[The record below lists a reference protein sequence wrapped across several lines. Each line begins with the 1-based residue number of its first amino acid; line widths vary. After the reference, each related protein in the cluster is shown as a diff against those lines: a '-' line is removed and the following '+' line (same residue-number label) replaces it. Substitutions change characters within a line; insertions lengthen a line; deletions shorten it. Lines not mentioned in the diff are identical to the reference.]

1 MSITFAILAVAILL
15 FIHGK
20 LRSDLVALMSL
31 LALFLADILT
41 AEQALAGF
49 SDSTVILI
57 AALFIVGEG
66 LSRTGVTAWM
76 GNRVLQLAGSSK
88 VRLLVVLMVG
98 TAVLSAFIS
107 NTGTVATLLP
117 AVVAAAWRIGSVPS
131 KFLMPLAFAANT
143 GGLLTLTGTPPN
155 IVVAD
160 ALSSAGYRPFG
171 YFEYAYIGLP
181 LLLCTVAY
189 MSLIGRKLLPSRDAD
204 QRPVDLTQS
213 VGEFATT
220 FGLQAD
226 LFYLRVRLSSPLIG
240 KTLEEAAFG
249 RDYNVS
255 VMRIDRRQ
263 SFDEDEPQQPDKSKG
278 DEDGSRFTRIREQV
292 LEQLDYLQPEP
303 SASPIPG
310 ASTQI
315 RRQDRLL
322 VKGSRQDVRQISIE
336 YNLGM
341 QEVDEG
347 SEALSQELLST
358 EIGVAEV
365 LLTPRS
371 QYIGRS
377 LADVRFA
384 DKFRVQVLGIWRGD
398 RSLTGATVRLKFGD
412 MLLVRGRWDD
422 IDLLRNESRNFVVT
436 GSPEALSRQ
445 VVELSPRSFFAILVL
460 VGMVTM
466 MVTAVVPTVI
476 AALIAAVA
484 MVLGGCLSMGQVY
497 RSIGWQSVVL
507 IAAMIPMSTALRVT
521 GGAELMASGLVSS
534 LGAIGPLALMAGV
547 FLLTAAFSQVIN
559 NTATSVLV
567 APIVL
572 QASLEMG
579 IAPHPLLM
587 TVAVSAST
595 AFLTPIGTTTNL
607 MVLTAGGYKFT
618 DYIKVG
624 GPLILL
630 FLLISVLLIPLIWP
644 F

>member
-1 MSITFAILAVAILL
+1 MGITFAILAVTILL

-31 LALFLADILT
+31 LALFLANVLT
-41 AEQALAGF
+41 ADQALAGF

-57 AALFIVGEG
+57 AALFVVGEG

-76 GNRVLQLAGSSK
+76 GNQVLQLAGSSK
-88 VRLLVVLMVG
+88 VRLLVVLMGG

-155 IVVAD
+155 IVVAN
-160 ALSSAGYRPFG
+160 ALDTAGYQPFA

-189 MSLIGRKLLPSRDAD
+189 MSLIGRKMLPRRNAD

-213 VGEFATT
+213 MGEFASA
-220 FGLQAD
+220 FSLQEN
-226 LFYLRVRLSSPLIG
+226 LFYLRIRQASPLVG
-240 KTLEEAAFG
+240 KTLEEAALG
-249 RDYNVS
+249 RDYNITVL
-255 VMRIDRRQ
+255 RIDRGQ
-263 SFDEDEPQQPDKSKG
+263 GVEPDEPASG
-278 DEDGSRFTRIREQV
+278 GRLRNIREQIG
-292 LEQLDYLQPEP
+292 QLQPESGP
-303 SASPIPG
+303 TPVPG
-310 ASTQI
+310 AQTAI
-315 RRQDRLL
+315 RSQDRLL
-322 VKGSRQDVRQISIE
+322 VKANSLNIRRLSIK
-336 YNLGM
+336 YNLGV
-341 QEVDEG
+341 QEVEDG
-347 SEALSQELLST
+347 SEALSHELLST

-377 LADVRFA
+377 LAEVRFA
-384 DKFRVQVLGIWRGD
+384 EKFKVQVLGIWRGD
-398 RSLTGATVRLKFGD
+398 RAIMGSNVKLQFGD
-412 MLLVRGRWDD
+412 MMLVRGRWDD
-422 IDLLRNESRNFVVT
+422 IDLLRDETRNFVVM
-436 GSPEALSRQ
+436 GSPESLSRQ
-445 VVELSPRSFFAILVL
+445 IVELNPRSFFAILVL

-466 MVTAVVPTVI
+466 MVTGVVPTVM
-476 AALIAAVA
+476 AAIIAAVA

-507 IAAMIPMSTALRVT
+507 IAAMIPMSTALQVT
-521 GGAELMASGLVSS
+521 GGAELIAMGLVLSV
-534 LGAIGPLALMAGV
+534 GAISPLALLAGI
-547 FLLTAAFSQVIN
+547 FLLTASFSQVIN

-579 IAPHPLLM
+579 VSPYPLLM
-587 TVAVSAST
+587 AVAVSAST

-630 FLLISVLLIPLIWP
+630 FLILSTLLIPLIWP

>member
-1 MSITFAILAVAILL
+1 MTITFVILAVTILL

-31 LALFLADILT
+31 LALFLAEVLT

-76 GNRVLQLAGSSK
+76 GSRVLQLAGSSK
-88 VRLLVVLMVG
+88 VRLLVVLMLG

-131 KFLMPLAFAANT
+131 RFLMPLAFAANT

-155 IVVAD
+155 IVVAN
-160 ALSSAGYRPFG
+160 ALDGAGYRPFE

-181 LLLCTVAY
+181 LLFCTIAY
-189 MSLIGRKLLPSRDAD
+189 MSLVGRKLLPRRNAD
-204 QRPVDLTQS
+204 QRPIDLTQS

-220 FGLQAD
+220 FGLKED
-226 LFYLRVRLSSPLIG
+226 LFYLRVRLASKLVG
-240 KTLEEAAFG
+240 QTLAEAALG

-255 VMRIDRRQ
+255 VLRVDRRQ
-263 SFDEDEPQQPDKSKG
+263 GVEEDEPAANG
-278 DEDGSRFTRIREQV
+278 RFARIREQ
-292 LEQLDYLQPEP
+292 LEQLQPESGQTP
-303 SASPIPG
+303 VPG
-310 ASTQI
+310 AGTLI
-315 RRQDRLL
+315 RSQDRLL
-322 VKGSRQDVRQISIE
+322 VKGSREDVRRLSIN

-341 QEVDEG
+341 QVVEEDSAV
-347 SEALSQELLST
+347 LSHELLST

-365 LLTPRS
+365 LLTLRS

-398 RSLTGATVRLKFGD
+398 KAVMGANVRLKFGD

-422 IDLLRNESRNFVVT
+422 IDLLRNESRNFVVV

-445 VVELSPRSFFAILVL
+445 VVELSSRSFIAILVL

-466 MVTAVVPTVI
+466 MVTSIVPTVM

-507 IAAMIPMSTALRVT
+507 IASMIPMSTALRVT
-521 GGAELMASGLVSS
+521 GGAELIASGLVTS
-534 LGAIGPLALMAGV
+534 LGTISPLVLLAGV

-587 TVAVSAST
+587 AVAVSAST

-607 MVLTAGGYKFT
+607 MVLTAGSYKFT

-624 GPLILL
+624 GPLMLI
-630 FLLISVLLIPLIWP
+630 FLLLSLLLIPLIWP

>member
-1 MSITFAILAVAILL
+1 MTLTFIILGITIILFV
-15 FIHGK
+15 HGK

-31 LALFLADILT
+31 LGLFLTGVLT
-41 AEQALAGF
+41 SQQALAGF

-57 AALFIVGEG
+57 AALFVVGEG

-76 GNRVLQLAGSSK
+76 GNQVLQLAGSSK

-117 AVVAAAWRIGSVPS
+117 AVVAASWRIGSVPS

-155 IVVAD
+155 IVVAN
-160 ALSSAGYRPFG
+160 ALDSAGYRPFA

-189 MSLIGRKLLPSRDAD
+189 MSFIGRKLLPKRNAD
-204 QRPVDLTQS
+204 QRPLDLTQS
-213 VGEFATT
+213 MGEFATT
-220 FGLQAD
+220 FSLPEN
-226 LFYLRVRLSSPLIG
+226 LFYLRIRQASALVG
-240 KTLEEAAFG
+240 KTLEEAALG
-249 RDYNVS
+249 RDYNVT
-255 VMRIDRRQ
+255 VLRIDRGQ
-263 SFDEDEPQQPDKSKG
+263 GTEPDQPASG
-278 DEDGSRFTRIREQV
+278 GRLRNIRDQIG
-292 LEQLDYLQPEP
+292 QLQPE
-303 SASPIPG
+303 SSPTPVPG
-310 ASTQI
+310 AQTMICS
-315 RRQDRLL
+315 QDRLL
-322 VKGSRQDVRQISIE
+322 VKGNNLNIRRLSIK
-336 YNLGM
+336 YNLGV
-341 QEVDEG
+341 QEVEEG
-347 SEALSQELLST
+347 SETLSHELLST

-377 LADVRFA
+377 LAEVRFA
-384 DKFRVQVLGIWRGD
+384 DKFKVQVLSIWRGD
-398 RSLTGATVRLKFGD
+398 KAIMGSNVKLKFGD
-412 MLLVRGRWDD
+412 MMLIRGRWDD
-422 IDLLRNESRNFVVT
+422 IDLLRNETRNFVVT
-436 GSPEALSRQ
+436 GSPESLSRQ
-445 VVELSPRSFFAILVL
+445 IVELSPRSFFAILVL

-466 MVTAVVPTVI
+466 MVTGVVPTVM
-476 AALIAAVA
+476 AAIIAAVA

-507 IAAMIPMSTALRVT
+507 IASMIPMSTALNVT
-521 GGAELMASGLVSS
+521 GGAELLASGLVAT
-534 LGAIGPLALMAGV
+534 LGTISPLALMAGV
-547 FLLTAAFSQVIN
+547 FLLTASFSQVIN

-587 TVAVSAST
+587 AVAVSAST

-618 DYIKVG
+618 DYMKVG

-630 FLLISVLLIPLIWP
+630 FLLISLVLIPIIWP

>member
-1 MSITFAILAVAILL
+1 MITTFVILGLTILL

-20 LRSDLVALMSL
+20 LRSDLVALISL
-31 LALFLADILT
+31 LALFLAEVLT
-41 AEQALAGF
+41 AEQTLAGF

-76 GNRVLQLAGSSK
+76 GNQVLQLAGKSK
-88 VRLLVVLMVG
+88 VRLLVVLILG

-131 KFLMPLAFAANT
+131 KFLMPLAFAANS

-160 ALSSAGYRPFG
+160 ALASAGYRPFG
-171 YFEYAYIGLP
+171 YFEYAYIGIP
-181 LLLCTVAY
+181 LLLCTVTY
-189 MSLIGRKLLPSRDAD
+189 MSLIGRKLLPSRNAD

-213 VGEFATT
+213 IGEFATT
-220 FGLQAD
+220 FGLKED
-226 LFYLRVRLSSPLIG
+226 LFYLRVRLASKLVG
-240 KTLEEAAFG
+240 QTLAEAALG

-255 VMRIDRRQ
+255 VLRVDRRQ
-263 SFDEDEPQQPDKSKG
+263 GAEENEPAANG
-278 DEDGSRFTRIREQV
+278 RFARIREQI
-292 LEQLDYLQPEP
+292 EQLQPDPEQTP
-303 SASPIPG
+303 VPG
-310 ASTQI
+310 AGTTIHS
-315 RRQDRLL
+315 QDRLL
-322 VKGSRQDVRQISIE
+322 VKGSREDVRRLAIDT
-336 YNLGM
+336 NLGM
-341 QEVDEG
+341 QVVEED
-347 SEALSQELLST
+347 SDALSHELLST
-358 EIGVAEV
+358 EIGIAEV
-365 LLTPRS
+365 LLTLRS

-398 RSLTGATVRLKFGD
+398 KAIMGANVHLKFGD

-422 IDLLRNESRNFVVT
+422 IDLLRNESRNFVVV

-445 VVELSPRSFFAILVL
+445 VVELSPRSLFAILVL

-466 MVTAVVPTVI
+466 MVTGVVPTVI

-521 GGAELMASGLVSS
+521 GGAELMASGLVAS
-534 LGAIGPLALMAGV
+534 LGTISPLALLAGIFV
-547 FLLTAAFSQVIN
+547 LTAAFSQVIN

-579 IAPHPLLM
+579 VSPHPLLM
-587 TVAVSAST
+587 AVAVSAST

-618 DYIKVG
+618 DYMKVG
-624 GPLILL
+624 GPLMLL
-630 FLLISVLLIPLIWP
+630 FLLISILLIPLIWP

>member
-1 MSITFAILAVAILL
+1 MTLTFIILGITIILFV
-15 FIHGK
+15 HGK

-31 LALFLADILT
+31 LGLFLTGVLT
-41 AEQALAGF
+41 SQQALAGF

-57 AALFIVGEG
+57 AALFVVGEG

-76 GNRVLQLAGSSK
+76 GNQVLQLAGSSK

-117 AVVAAAWRIGSVPS
+117 AVVAASWRIGSVPS

-155 IVVAD
+155 IVVAN
-160 ALSSAGYRPFG
+160 ALDSAGYRPFA

-189 MSLIGRKLLPSRDAD
+189 MSFIGRKLLPKRNAD
-204 QRPVDLTQS
+204 QRPLDLTQS
-213 VGEFATT
+213 MGEFATT
-220 FGLQAD
+220 FSLPEN
-226 LFYLRVRLSSPLIG
+226 LFYLRIRQASALVG
-240 KTLEEAAFG
+240 KTLEEAALG
-249 RDYNVS
+249 RDYNVT
-255 VMRIDRRQ
+255 VLRIDRGQ
-263 SFDEDEPQQPDKSKG
+263 GTEPDQPASG
-278 DEDGSRFTRIREQV
+278 GRLRNIRDQIG
-292 LEQLDYLQPEP
+292 QLQPE
-303 SASPIPG
+303 SSPTPVPG
-310 ASTQI
+310 AQTMI
-315 RRQDRLL
+315 RSQDRLL
-322 VKGSRQDVRQISIE
+322 VKGNNLNIRRLSIK
-336 YNLGM
+336 YNLGV
-341 QEVDEG
+341 QEVEEG
-347 SEALSQELLST
+347 SETLSHELLST

-377 LADVRFA
+377 LAEVRFA
-384 DKFRVQVLGIWRGD
+384 DKFKVQVLSIWRGD
-398 RSLTGATVRLKFGD
+398 KAIMGSNVKLKFGD
-412 MLLVRGRWDD
+412 MMLIRGRWDD
-422 IDLLRNESRNFVVT
+422 IDLLRNETRNFVVT
-436 GSPEALSRQ
+436 GSPESLSRQ
-445 VVELSPRSFFAILVL
+445 IVELSPRSFFAILVL

-466 MVTAVVPTVI
+466 MVTGVVPTVM
-476 AALIAAVA
+476 AAIIAAVA

-507 IAAMIPMSTALRVT
+507 IASMIPMSTALNVT
-521 GGAELMASGLVSS
+521 GGAELLASGLVAT
-534 LGAIGPLALMAGV
+534 LGTISPLALMAGV
-547 FLLTAAFSQVIN
+547 FLLTASFSQVIN

-587 TVAVSAST
+587 AVAVSAST

-618 DYIKVG
+618 DYMKVG

-630 FLLISVLLIPLIWP
+630 FLLISLVLIPIIWP

>member
-1 MSITFAILAVAILL
+1 MARLQDKMMSITFAILAVTILL

-31 LALFLADILT
+31 LALFLAEVLT
-41 AEQALAGF
+41 ADQALAGF

-57 AALFIVGEG
+57 AALFVVGEG

-88 VRLLVVLMVG
+88 VRLLVVLMGG

-155 IVVAD
+155 IVVAN
-160 ALSSAGYRPFG
+160 ALDSAGYRPFA

-189 MSLIGRKLLPSRDAD
+189 MSLIGRKLLPKRNAD

-213 VGEFATT
+213 MGEFAAT
-220 FGLQAD
+220 FSLQEN
-226 LFYLRVRLSSPLIG
+226 LFYLRIRQASPLVG
-240 KTLEEAAFG
+240 KTLAEAALG
-249 RDYNVS
+249 RDYNITVL
-255 VMRIDRRQ
+255 RIDRGQ
-263 SFDEDEPQQPDKSKG
+263 GGEPDEPASG
-278 DEDGSRFTRIREQV
+278 GRLRNIREQIG
-292 LEQLDYLQPEP
+292 QLQPESGP
-303 SASPIPG
+303 TPVPG
-310 ASTQI
+310 AQTMI
-315 RRQDRLL
+315 RSQDRLL
-322 VKGSRQDVRQISIE
+322 VKANSLNIRRLSIK
-336 YNLGM
+336 YNLGV
-341 QEVDEG
+341 QEVEEG
-347 SEALSQELLST
+347 SEALSHELLST

-377 LADVRFA
+377 LAEVRFA
-384 DKFRVQVLGIWRGD
+384 EKFKVQVLGIWRGD
-398 RSLTGATVRLKFGD
+398 KAIMGSNVKLKFGD
-412 MLLVRGRWDD
+412 MMLVRGRWDD
-422 IDLLRNESRNFVVT
+422 IDLLRNETRNFVVT
-436 GSPEALSRQ
+436 GSPESLSRQ
-445 VVELSPRSFFAILVL
+445 IVELSPRSFFAILVL

-466 MVTAVVPTVI
+466 MVTGVVPTVM
-476 AALIAAVA
+476 AAIIAAVA

-507 IAAMIPMSTALRVT
+507 IAAMIPMSTALNVT
-521 GGAELMASGLVSS
+521 GGAELIASGLVAT
-534 LGAIGPLALMAGV
+534 LGTISPLALMAGV
-547 FLLTAAFSQVIN
+547 FILTASFSQVIN

-587 TVAVSAST
+587 AVAVSAST

-618 DYIKVG
+618 DYMKVG
-624 GPLILL
+624 GPLMLL
-630 FLLISVLLIPLIWP
+630 FLLISMLLIPIIWP

>member
-1 MSITFAILAVAILL
+1 MITTFVILGLTILL

-20 LRSDLVALMSL
+20 LRSDLVALISL
-31 LALFLADILT
+31 LALFLAEVLT
-41 AEQALAGF
+41 AEQTLAGF

-76 GNRVLQLAGSSK
+76 GNQVLQLAGKSK
-88 VRLLVVLMVG
+88 VRLLVVLILG

-131 KFLMPLAFAANT
+131 KFLMPLAFAANS

-160 ALSSAGYRPFG
+160 ALAGAGYRPFG
-171 YFEYAYIGLP
+171 YFEYAYIGIP
-181 LLLCTVAY
+181 LLLCTVTY
-189 MSLIGRKLLPSRDAD
+189 MSLIGRKLLPSRNAD

-213 VGEFATT
+213 IGEFATT
-220 FGLQAD
+220 FGLKED
-226 LFYLRVRLSSPLIG
+226 LFYLRVRLASKLVG
-240 KTLEEAAFG
+240 QTLAEAALG

-255 VMRIDRRQ
+255 VLRVDRRQ
-263 SFDEDEPQQPDKSKG
+263 GAEENEPAANG
-278 DEDGSRFTRIREQV
+278 RFTRIREQ
-292 LEQLDYLQPEP
+292 LEQLQPDPEQTP
-303 SASPIPG
+303 VPG
-310 ASTQI
+310 AGTTIHS
-315 RRQDRLL
+315 QDRLL
-322 VKGSRQDVRQISIE
+322 VKGSREDVRRLAIDT
-336 YNLGM
+336 NLGM
-341 QEVDEG
+341 QVVEED
-347 SEALSQELLST
+347 SDALSHELLST
-358 EIGVAEV
+358 EIGIAEV
-365 LLTPRS
+365 LLTLRS

-398 RSLTGATVRLKFGD
+398 KAIMGANVHLKFGD

-422 IDLLRNESRNFVVT
+422 IDLLRNESRNFVVV

-445 VVELSPRSFFAILVL
+445 VVELSPRSLFAILVL

-466 MVTAVVPTVI
+466 MVTGVVPTVI

-521 GGAELMASGLVSS
+521 GGAELMASGLVAS
-534 LGAIGPLALMAGV
+534 LGTISPLALLAGIFV
-547 FLLTAAFSQVIN
+547 LTAAFSQVIN

-579 IAPHPLLM
+579 VSPHPLLM
-587 TVAVSAST
+587 AVAVSAST

-618 DYIKVG
+618 DYMKVG
-624 GPLILL
+624 GPLMLL
-630 FLLISVLLIPLIWP
+630 FLLISILLIPLIWP

>member
-1 MSITFAILAVAILL
+1 MTLTFIILGVTIIL

-20 LRSDLVALMSL
+20 LRSDLVALISL
-31 LALFLADILT
+31 LGLFLAGVLT
-41 AEQALAGF
+41 SEQALAGF

-57 AALFIVGEG
+57 AALFVVGEG

-76 GNRVLQLAGSSK
+76 GNQVLQLAGSSK

-117 AVVAAAWRIGSVPS
+117 AVVAASWRIGSVPS

-155 IVVAD
+155 IVVAN
-160 ALSSAGYRPFG
+160 ALDSAGYRPFA
-171 YFEYAYIGLP
+171 YFEYAYIGIP
-181 LLLCTVAY
+181 LLLCTIAY
-189 MSLIGRKLLPSRDAD
+189 MSFIGRKLLPKRNAD
-204 QRPVDLTQS
+204 QRPLDLTQS
-213 VGEFATT
+213 MGEFATT
-220 FGLQAD
+220 FSLPEN
-226 LFYLRVRLSSPLIG
+226 LFYLRIRQASPLVG
-240 KTLEEAAFG
+240 KTLEEAALG
-249 RDYNVS
+249 RDYNITV
-255 VMRIDRRQ
+255 VRIDRGQ
-263 SFDEDEPQQPDKSKG
+263 GAEPDEPASG
-278 DEDGSRFTRIREQV
+278 GRLRNIRDQIG
-292 LEQLDYLQPEP
+292 QLQPESGP
-303 SASPIPG
+303 TPVPG
-310 ASTQI
+310 AQTVI
-315 RRQDRLL
+315 RSQDRLL
-322 VKGSRQDVRQISIE
+322 VKASTLNIRRLSIK
-336 YNLGM
+336 YNLGV
-341 QEVDEG
+341 QEVEEG
-347 SEALSQELLST
+347 SEVLSHELLST

-377 LADVRFA
+377 LAEVRFA
-384 DKFRVQVLGIWRGD
+384 DKFKVQVLSIWRGD
-398 RSLTGATVRLKFGD
+398 KAIMGSNVKLKFGD
-412 MLLVRGRWDD
+412 MMLVRGRWDD
-422 IDLLRNESRNFVVT
+422 IDLLRNETRNFVVT

-445 VVELSPRSFFAILVL
+445 IIELSPRSFFAILVL

-466 MVTAVVPTVI
+466 MVTGIVPTVM
-476 AALIAAVA
+476 AAVIAAVA

-507 IAAMIPMSTALRVT
+507 IASMIPMSTALSVT
-521 GGAELMASGLVSS
+521 GGAELLASGLVAT
-534 LGAIGPLALMAGV
+534 LGSISPLALMAGV
-547 FLLTAAFSQVIN
+547 FLLTASFSQVIN

-579 IAPHPLLM
+579 VAPHPLLM
-587 TVAVSAST
+587 AVAVSAST

-630 FLLISVLLIPLIWP
+630 FLLISLVLIPIIWP

>member
-1 MSITFAILAVAILL
+1 MTLTFIILGITIILFV
-15 FIHGK
+15 HGK

-31 LALFLADILT
+31 LALFLTGVLT
-41 AEQALAGF
+41 SQQALAGF

-57 AALFIVGEG
+57 AALFVVGEG

-76 GNRVLQLAGSSK
+76 GNQVLQLAGSSK

-117 AVVAAAWRIGSVPS
+117 AVVAASWRIGSVPS

-155 IVVAD
+155 IVVAN
-160 ALSSAGYRPFG
+160 ALDSAGYRPFA

-189 MSLIGRKLLPSRDAD
+189 MSFIGRKLLPKRNAD
-204 QRPVDLTQS
+204 QRPLDLTQS
-213 VGEFATT
+213 MGEFATT
-220 FGLQAD
+220 FSLPEN
-226 LFYLRVRLSSPLIG
+226 LFYLRIRQASALVG
-240 KTLEEAAFG
+240 KTLEEAALG
-249 RDYNVS
+249 RDYNVT
-255 VMRIDRRQ
+255 VLRIDRGQ
-263 SFDEDEPQQPDKSKG
+263 GTEPDQPASG
-278 DEDGSRFTRIREQV
+278 GRLRNIRDQIG
-292 LEQLDYLQPEP
+292 QLQPE
-303 SASPIPG
+303 SSPTPVPG
-310 ASTQI
+310 AQTMI
-315 RRQDRLL
+315 RSQDRLL
-322 VKGSRQDVRQISIE
+322 VKGNNLNIRRLSIK
-336 YNLGM
+336 YNLGV
-341 QEVDEG
+341 QEVEEG
-347 SEALSQELLST
+347 SETLSHELLST

-377 LADVRFA
+377 LAEVRFA
-384 DKFRVQVLGIWRGD
+384 DKFKVQVLSIWRGD
-398 RSLTGATVRLKFGD
+398 KAIMGSNVKLKFGD
-412 MLLVRGRWDD
+412 MMLIRGRWDD
-422 IDLLRNESRNFVVT
+422 IDLLRNETRNFVVT
-436 GSPEALSRQ
+436 GSPESLSRQ
-445 VVELSPRSFFAILVL
+445 IVELSPRSFFAILVL

-466 MVTAVVPTVI
+466 MVTGVVPTVM
-476 AALIAAVA
+476 AAIIAAVA

-507 IAAMIPMSTALRVT
+507 IASMIPMSTALNVT
-521 GGAELMASGLVSS
+521 GGAELLASGLVAT
-534 LGAIGPLALMAGV
+534 LGTISPLALMAGV
-547 FLLTAAFSQVIN
+547 FLLTASFSQVIN

-587 TVAVSAST
+587 AVAVSAST

-618 DYIKVG
+618 DYMKVG

-630 FLLISVLLIPLIWP
+630 FLLISLVLIPIIWP